1 MRSSLT
7 GILAFILAAGLFVAL
22 SYAPPDGFAD
32 AELHDAPPGSH
43 EAPAPRAPEALST
56 TRVGAR
62 ATSNEPITFATLEG
76 EQRIEVVLR
85 STGCFNR
92 SHHKLVFRKAERL
105 VVDVARVDNSGVEN
119 ALGSKELEV
128 DDAGRLE
135 MLLAFYRGLKGHAGC
150 TSVDDVEVTYVVDGR
165 PVATES
171 FSDDTCSIDQ
181 QKDLLSFGAIVVDV
195 QARYESALDKAAE

>member
-1 MRSSLT
+1 MKSPIA
-7 GILAFILAAGLFVAL
+7 GFLAFILAVGLFVAL

-32 AELHDAPPGSH
+32 AGTAEPPPPMQESH
-43 EAPAPRAPEALST
+43 AAPRA
-56 TRVGAR
+56 GAR
-62 ATSNEPITFATLEG
+62 ATPSEPITFATLDG
-76 EQRIEVVLR
+76 DQRIEVVLR

-92 SHHKLVFRKAERL
+92 SHHNLVFRKAERL
-105 VVDVARVDNSGVEN
+105 VVDVARVDDSGVEN

-135 MLLAFYRGLKGHAGC
+135 KLLAFYRGLKGRAGC

-195 QARYESALDKAAE
+195 QAQYESALDKAAE